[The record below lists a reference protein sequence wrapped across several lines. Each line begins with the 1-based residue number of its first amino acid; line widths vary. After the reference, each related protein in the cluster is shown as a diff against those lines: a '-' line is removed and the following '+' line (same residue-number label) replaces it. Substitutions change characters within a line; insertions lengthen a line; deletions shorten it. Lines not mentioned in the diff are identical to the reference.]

1 MRNSMLLIC
10 SLGLAG
16 LATAFAADPFIGT
29 WKMDPRSDE
38 GAPKSELYTISPE
51 GSDGVRLTKDVVGG
65 KGTSNH
71 AGGMCKFDGK
81 DYPVTGHL
89 LPDATRAVKRINSH
103 TWVVTLKSA
112 GKLVHETREVV
123 SEDGKTLTA
132 TGAFSANGQTHD
144 FTAIYTRQ

>member
-1 MRNSMLLIC
+1 
-10 SLGLAG
+10 LGLA
-16 LATAFAADPFIGT
+16 LAATAFAADPFIGT

-51 GSDGVRLTKDVVGG
+51 GSGAVRLTKDVVGS
-65 KGTSNH
+65 KGTPNH
-71 AGGMCKFDGK
+71 AGGVCKFDGK

-89 LPDATRAVKRINSH
+89 LPDATRAVKRISPH

-112 GKLVHETREVV
+112 GKVVHETREVV
-123 SEDGKTLTA
+123 SDDGKTLTA
-132 TGAFSANGQTHD
+132 TGTVSSAFSASGQAHG